1 MAADCLPGEALNPA
15 RTQGILS
22 SISTSYD
29 IFEAWR
35 LLTPPPCH
43 STWAKQSLPA
53 EDPTR
58 KSSEEET
65 RGWKEEEGIFAVAAV
80 AVIIISLSDAQ

>member
-1 MAADCLPGEALNPA
+1 MPQHLGKTVPA
-15 RTQGILS
+15 
-22 SISTSYD
+22 
-29 IFEAWR
+29 
-35 LLTPPPCH
+35 
-43 STWAKQSLPA
+43 PA